1 MSHPK
6 CTLPSSSRGSVQ
18 DWLQWMYSRGALHG
32 LRNAVYGICALATIL
47 SGLLIGSAAHAGAP
61 QTLPPD
67 LMEVRGVKADDEPSK
82 EPAPLYS
89 TAPFPSE
96 TVQAVRNAFEEI
108 LTSPSIRGH
117 SIGARVV
124 ALSSGQV
131 VYEKNAD
138 HWLKPAS
145 NTKILTTAAGFGI
158 LGEDWRP
165 ASRVLSTV
173 DVHDGTIA
181 DDIALHGVH
190 DLSWSKLFYPSADY
204 PAERL
209 VEQLYDRGIRR
220 IDGDVYIHGL
230 FVVYGYHF
238 GTLDTAVER
247 TQAAEVF
254 QKALTQG
261 GIHVKGQIKV
271 SHSPLPNKYPVELA
285 RWEGPSLAPIV
296 DEINRA
302 SHNEFADMLLLA
314 IAQANGGSA
323 SYLRGAHAIKTWL
336 IAEGFNVDGLKLHD
350 GSGLSHDNRISAR
363 LLTDVVAAAQ
373 DAPWAA
379 LWNDSLSA
387 AGVDGTYVN
396 RMLGPATRGHA
407 WMKSG
412 TINGVV
418 SSSGLLYHAASGET
432 YAISLLLNDIRNQ
445 PSARIVL
452 DKLVSAV
459 AAAQPEKKRPATPV
473 FQSARLHD
481 DDHVHLRWQAA
492 SNARKYLVETLD
504 ETSTWTQT
512 RIVKRGTTDI
522 RLPRGAAPRAYR
534 IRATNDA
541 GISDPSRVLIAG
553 GPHNAG
559 RVIVIDGNERWLAD
573 AAEQKNARK
582 TPHGFL
588 THYLAPLTGYRVESM
603 TNHAL
608 LSQNIAKDNTVL
620 FALGREANDT
630 EALSHE
636 ERVWIEKHLKNG
648 GRVIVSGA
656 EVAWDLQAHVNDGT
670 DYMDR
675 VFGAAFIADSADDTV
690 ACITDDTANH
700 TQTDSKCG
708 HFWSRGR
715 MQIKWPDALTTTSGR
730 SCMRY
735 GNQQNDACIYQDNA
749 AIVGFPLES
758 INNPQDRSAVI
769 RTLLKLVG
777 TPDGSDKS

>member
-1 MSHPK
+1 MSHPE
-6 CTLPSSSRGSVQ
+6 CTQSSPSELSGFGRPVSIILGGRGGRPKHRVRGRVALAFILLLLFTGGIAHADAPHALPSDLVQ
-18 DWLQWMYSRGALHG
+18 ADVVERDN
-32 LRNAVYGICALATIL
+32 RR
-47 SGLLIGSAAHAGAP
+47 P
-61 QTLPPD
+61 KEQT
-67 LMEVRGVKADDEPSK
+67 
-82 EPAPLYS
+82 PLYA
-89 TAPFPSE
+89 TAPFTPAAVQ
-96 TVQAVRNAFEEI
+96 TVQNAFKEV
-108 LTSPSIRGH
+108 LSSPSVRGH
-117 SIGARVV
+117 TLSAKVV

-131 VYEKNAD
+131 VYEKNPD
-138 HWLKPAS
+138 QWLKPAS
-145 NTKILTTAAGFGI
+145 NTKLLTTAAGFGI

-165 ASRVLSTV
+165 ASRVLSTK
-173 DVHDGTIA
+173 DVNDGTIA
-181 DDIALHGVH
+181 ADVVLHGVH
-190 DLSWSKLFYPSADY
+190 DLSWSKLFYPSATY
-204 PAERL
+204 PAVRL
-209 VEQLYDRGIRR
+209 VEQLYNRGIRR
-220 IDGDVYIHGL
+220 IEGDVVIHGL

-254 QKALTQG
+254 RKALIQR
-261 GIHVKGQIKV
+261 GISVKGNIKV
-271 SHSPLPNKYPVELA
+271 SHAPLPNTYPVELA

-314 IAQANGGSA
+314 IAQAEGGGA
-323 SYLRGAHAIKTWL
+323 SYSRGANAVKAWL
-336 IAEGFNVDGLKLHD
+336 KNQGFAVDGLQIHD
-350 GSGLSHDNRISAR
+350 GSGLSHDNRISAG
-363 LLTDVVAAAQ
+363 LLTDIITTAQ

-396 RMLGPATRGHA
+396 RMLGTTTRGLA

-418 SSSGLLYHAASGET
+418 SSSGLLYHASTGET

-452 DKLVSAV
+452 DKLVAAV
-459 AAAQPEKKRPATPV
+459 AAAEGDKKHPAAPE
-473 FQSARLHD
+473 FHSSRLHD
-481 DDHVHLRWQAA
+481 DDHVHLRWQKVP
-492 SNARKYLVETLD
+492 NARNYLIETRD
-504 ETSTWTQT
+504 ETSTWAQT
-512 RIVKRGTTDI
+512 RIVEIGTTDI

-541 GISDPSRVLIAG
+541 GISAPSRVLIAG

-559 RVIVIDGNERWLAD
+559 RVILIDGNERWLAD

-588 THYLAPLTGYRVESM
+588 TQYLAPLTGYRVESM

-608 LSQNIAKDNTVL
+608 LTQSIGKTDTVL

-630 EALSHE
+630 EALSRA

-656 EVAWDLQAHVNDGT
+656 EVAWDLQTHANDGP

-675 VFGAAFIADSADDTV
+675 VFGAAFIADSAEDTV
-690 ACITDDTANH
+690 ACITDETAN
-700 TQTDSKCG
+700 QTETDTKCG

-735 GNQQNDACIYQDNA
+735 GNQLTDACIYQDNA

-758 INNPQDRSAVI
+758 INNPQDRSTVI